1 MKQAP
6 KTIEAGA
13 DLDGEA
19 VHVDE
24 RLITAR
30 QAGIFHPVGGDL
42 PNVRGIRV
50 AVGEQIGTLVQT
62 GVPHPV
68 QSAFSGVLM
77 GLMALPGERVRKDQP
92 LAWMIAD

>member
-1 MKQAP
+1 MEGKRAMQTP
-6 KTIEAGA
+6 ESVS
-13 DLDGEA
+13 LDGEA
-19 VHVDE
+19 IHVDE

-30 QAGIFHPVGGDL
+30 RAGVFHPVGDL
-42 PNVRGIRV
+42 PSVRGVRV
-50 AVGEQIGTLVQT
+50 AAGDRIGTLVQT

-68 QSAFSGVLM
+68 ECAFDGVLM

>member
-1 MKQAP
+1 VEGSVMQAP
-6 KTIEAGA
+6 EAMQM
-13 DLDGEA
+13 DGEA
-19 VHVDE
+19 LHVDE

-30 QAGIFHPVGGDL
+30 RAGVFQPVMGDL
-42 PNVRGIRV
+42 PGLRGMRV
-50 AVGEQIGTLVQT
+50 TAGEQIGTLMQT

-68 QSAFSGVLM
+68 ESAFDGVLM